1 MTILDHT
8 WSILKLLI
16 FIGVYISII
25 LKILVSRVHK
35 HVSDNWSEHRKN
47 PMFIPRAGAFRRDG
61 DSRSFTES
69 TGSNFKS
76 WLWTTGKNFFNVLM
90 KPIKYILTLIHKIIT
105 KFRSILDTLR
115 AQAKAIRNMFSNIVG
130 QVAEKMS
137 NTTAAIKFYQAKM
150 TDIVKR
156 QKAVFQLIL
165 YMAKAMKMTFD
176 SLIKGPIP
184 AIARFFPMFGILLLV
199 MIALCIVCFVGGPF
213 VKLVT
218 CPICAVDMA
227 SVAAV
232 AVCFD
237 KNTPI
242 TLANRKC
249 IPIESIQLGQRLL
262 LGGDV
267 LSTLRFRIQGRRCP
281 VYSYRGVVVS
291 GSHLVYTLEGPKRIQ
306 DCSEAQ
312 LLTEGPSE
320 LYCVI
325 TEDHRICSGSLEFA
339 DFYECGC
346 VETNA
351 TTMNFVQDALNAVS
365 DAVSDQRSPTASEP
379 HVYAWGFQKG
389 TEIEMEDGSFCPI
402 EAIPYEARVRDGG
415 AVYGIICHATA
426 SIRLYDIGDNIG
438 VSGTQLVLHQGVW
451 VRAYTL
457 PGAREILDP
466 PHSITYSL
474 ATEQHCLRL
483 QGGIQVRDY
492 MEIEEDH
499 PVFDKIHLANLQA
512 SARK

>member
-1 MTILDHT
+1 
-8 WSILKLLI
+8 
-16 FIGVYISII
+16 
-25 LKILVSRVHK
+25 
-35 HVSDNWSEHRKN
+35 
-47 PMFIPRAGAFRRDG
+47 MF
-61 DSRSFTES
+61 
-69 TGSNFKS
+69 GS
-76 WLWTTGKNFFNVLM
+76 
-90 KPIKYILTLIHKIIT
+90 
-105 KFRSILDTLR
+105 
-115 AQAKAIRNMFSNIVG
+115 IVG

-232 AVCFD
+232 AICFD

-242 TLANRKC
+242 ALENRKC
-249 IPIESIQLGQRLL
+249 IPIGSIQLGQRLL

-306 DCSEAQ
+306 DCLEAQ
-312 LLTEGPSE
+312 LLTEAPSE

-325 TEDHRICSGSLEFA
+325 TEHHRICSGSLEFA

-351 TTMNFVQDALNAVS
+351 TTMNLIQDALNATTLES
-365 DAVSDQRSPTASEP
+365 NQRGVATPHAALESNQRGVATAPLERP
-379 HVYAWGFQKG
+379 IYPWGFQKG
-389 TEIEMEDGSFCPI
+389 TDIQMENGSFCPI

-415 AVYGIICHATA
+415 VVYGIICHKT
-426 SIRLYDIGDNIG
+426 SSLSLYDIGDDVC
-438 VSGTQLVLHQGVW
+438 VSGTQLVLHKGVW

-457 PGAREILDP
+457 PGATQILDP
-466 PHSITYSL
+466 PDPITYSL
-474 ATEQHCLRL
+474 ATEQHRLRL
-483 QGGIQVRDY
+483 RGGIQVRDY
-492 MEIEEDH
+492 MEIREDH
-499 PVFDKIHLANLQA
+499 PVFDKIHLANQEASARNMKA